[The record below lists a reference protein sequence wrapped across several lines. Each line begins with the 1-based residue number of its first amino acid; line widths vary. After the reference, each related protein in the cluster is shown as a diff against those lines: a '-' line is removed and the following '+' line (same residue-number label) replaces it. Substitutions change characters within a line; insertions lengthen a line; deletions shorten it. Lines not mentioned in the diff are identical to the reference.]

1 MAVAVPNF
9 PDNMDPEKRAQ
20 HQLERLQETLNRAYR
35 SVPFYQARFKETK
48 IDPLDVGSLDDLAKL
63 PFTERR
69 HLAENY
75 PYGLFAV
82 PLRDIVRIHT
92 APGEG
97 QAPAVSGYTAQDLD
111 LWKSMVARALAAA
124 GVNANDIMQIF
135 LDPGLASWGRGYKD
149 GAEALEASVIPLTAL
164 SLEKQQMVLKDYKT
178 SVVITTP
185 SSAEELSQGLYAKGI
200 NPNELAL
207 KTIIFAGEP
216 ISLEERQVIAEKL
229 HVDTWVHFGLSEVP
243 GPAIAFECKAHKGL
257 HVSEDHFYP
266 EIVNPVTGVPVGSGE
281 EGELVL
287 TTLTTRAFPLI
298 RFRTGDRMSFIEEPC
313 SCGRTLRRVNW
324 HKERTDNIVVIKGVK
339 VHHAQVMAHIRKAL
353 GFTPSCCR
361 LLAGKKGDRVGLE
374 VWLGM
379 DDTIFSDEIKELEK
393 VVENVESAL
402 AQELGITAR
411 VRLSEGKDEC
421 LEPGRREVAP

>member
-1 MAVAVPNF
+1 MAVPGF
-9 PDNMDPEKRAQ
+9 PENLDPQQRSQ

-35 SVPFYQARFKETK
+35 SVPFYQAAFKEK
-48 IDPLDVGSLDDLAKL
+48 NIDPLDVGGLEDLAKL

-97 QAPAVSGYTAQDLD
+97 QAPSVSGYTAQDLD
-111 LWKSMVARALAAA
+111 LWRGLVARALMAA

-149 GAEALEASVIPLTAL
+149 GAEELEASVIPLTAL
-164 SLEKQQMVLKDYKT
+164 PLEKQQMVLKDYKT
-178 SVVITTP
+178 SVVVTTP
-185 SSAEELSQGLYAKGI
+185 SSAEELCQGLYAEGI
-200 NPNELAL
+200 KFNELAL
-207 KTIIFAGEP
+207 KTLIFAGEP
-216 ISLEERQVIAEKL
+216 ISQEDRDVIAGKL
-229 HVDTWVHFGLSEVP
+229 HVDTWVHYGLSEVP
-243 GPAIAFECKAHKGL
+243 GPAIAFECKAHEGL

-266 EIVNPVTGVPVGSGE
+266 EIINPSTGEPAAPGE

-298 RFRTGDRMSFIEEPC
+298 RFRTGDRVSYIQEPC
-313 SCGRTLRRVNW
+313 SCGRTLCRINW
-324 HKERTDNIVVIKGVK
+324 HQERTDNIVVIKGVK
-339 VHHAQVMAHIRKAL
+339 VHHAQVMAHISKAL
-353 GFTPSCCR
+353 GFTPTCCR

-393 VVENVESAL
+393 VVDNVENAL
-402 AQELGITAR
+402 IQELGITAR
-411 VRLSEGKDEC
+411 VRLAEGEVDC
-421 LEPGRREVAP
+421 AEPGRREVAP

>member
-1 MAVAVPNF
+1 MAAPSF
-9 PDNMDPEKRAQ
+9 PDNMDPKQRAQ

-35 SVPFYQARFKETK
+35 SVPFYQTRFKEKK
-48 IDPLDVGSLDDLAKL
+48 IDPLNVGSLDDLAQL

-97 QAPAVSGYTAQDLD
+97 HAPSVSGYTTQDLA
-111 LWKSMVARALAAA
+111 LWNNIVARALAAA

-178 SVVITTP
+178 SVVVTTP
-185 SSAEELSQGLYAKGI
+185 SSAEELCQGLYAKGI
-200 NPNELAL
+200 NPNDLAL
-207 KTIIFAGEP
+207 RTIIFAGEP
-216 ISLEERQVIAEKL
+216 VSQEERRTIADKL

-243 GPAIAFECKAHKGL
+243 GPAIAFECAAHDGL

-266 EIVNPVTGVPVGSGE
+266 EIVHPETGKPVGPGE

-313 SCGRTLRRVNW
+313 SCGRTLCRVNW
-324 HKERTDNIVVIKGVK
+324 HKDRTDNIVVIRGVK
-339 VHHAQVMAHIRKAL
+339 VHHAQVMTYISKAL
-353 GFTPSCCR
+353 GFTPTCCR
-361 LLAGKKGDRVGLE
+361 LLVGKRGDRVGLE

-379 DDTIFSDEIKELEK
+379 DDTIFSDEIKELER
-393 VVENVESAL
+393 VVETVENAL

-411 VRLSEGKDEC
+411 VRLSEGKVEC
-421 LEPGRREVAP
+421 SDPGRREVAP